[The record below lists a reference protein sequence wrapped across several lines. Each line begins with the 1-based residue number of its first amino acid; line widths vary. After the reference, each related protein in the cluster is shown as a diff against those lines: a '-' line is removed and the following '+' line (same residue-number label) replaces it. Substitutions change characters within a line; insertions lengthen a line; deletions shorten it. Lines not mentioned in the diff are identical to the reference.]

1 MLALQQAQEE
11 ILRMQSDFDL
21 HCGEL
26 ERRAV
31 DAEQRLELKNV
42 LCLKLDVD
50 LKRSEAALQALYPEL
65 NLLRA
70 AAEEK
75 KKLAV
80 ANAVAKAAAE
90 VLKKQA
96 RPCSDADLQTILRNY
111 NGGFFCGSSRT
122 QSLPS
127 FYVFLREDLASGMLT
142 HLWQP
147 VNGKLESVSCFE
159 DFLVSKCV
167 IFMIYYD

>member
-65 NLLRA
+65 NLLRDELRQVRGQTERSQLETVKLA
-70 AAEEK
+70 TAQPKSGK
-75 KKLAV
+75 KKD
-80 ANAVAKAAAE
+80 N
-90 VLKKQA
+90 
-96 RPCSDADLQTILRNY
+96 D
-111 NGGFFCGSSRT
+111 
-122 QSLPS
+122 
-127 FYVFLREDLASGMLT
+127 
-142 HLWQP
+142 H
-147 VNGKLESVSCFE
+147 
-159 DFLVSKCV
+159 DFL
-167 IFMIYYD
+167 